1 MYKVNVTIGFTFD
14 MNVDANS
21 QSEAKKKVETMISEG
36 AISLKL
42 PKHENLDMSSLKVT
56 VKGLKNDS
64 INSIDGFNN
73 DGYDDSESAELLKAY
88 QDMNN
93 RIASNHK

>member
-64 INSIDGFNN
+64 IDSSDSFNSDDN
-73 DGYDDSESAELLKAY
+73 DDYNKELLQAI

-93 RIASNHK
+93 RICNRHK